1 MGVPQVKEFS
11 KIESKADVTYFLEM
25 RMENDANGNPI
36 YIGYSKTPNA
46 GTAAA
51 LWYIVMVTYDA
62 NQSPTHQQ
70 LPNAGVQFTYVWDD
84 RATYF

>member
-1 MGVPQVKEFS
+1 MAVKVTDFS
-11 KIESKADVTYFLEM
+11 RIIPGGDVTDYLEL

-36 YIGYSKTPNA
+36 YIGYSKTANA
-46 GTAAA
+46 GTAVAC
-51 LWYIVMVTYDA
+51 WFIRKITYDA

-70 LPNAGVQFTYVWDD
+70 LPNAGIKFTYIWDS